1 MRLRTRLLLSFILL
15 IIISFHQL
23 EAQILRDTTSLRLV
37 RQAIGSIYSM
47 KFNDAGIITSK
58 INEKYPDHP
67 VVMLLQGMTIYW
79 KNFPLTEKS
88 QAREGFEELL
98 HNCIRKC
105 ENYAPEDEAEF
116 LLATLCARGMLLL
129 FYADNQLNSKLY
141 PLARNSY
148 KYLKRSFDFTG
159 SFPDFYFFTGLY
171 RYYREVYPEVHP
183 IYKPLLVLFPRGDK
197 VKGMTELQIASEKAI
212 FMKSEASDFLSS
224 NYKYY
229 ENNFSKAS
237 HFSKILFEKYPANLE
252 YRSDCIENLLLD
264 RKYDEAEKLI
274 NTADPGNYKY
284 FSAQL
289 KIFRGVLDEKK
300 HHDIGKATQE
310 YTEGA
315 NEISLFGDY
324 GTQYMAYAYFGLS
337 RISQL
342 NNDAKNQKLYRKK
355 ALELTDF
362 RNINFD

>member
-1 MRLRTRLLLSFILL
+1 
-15 IIISFHQL
+15 
-23 EAQILRDTTSLRLV
+23 
-37 RQAIGSIYSM
+37 
-47 KFNDAGIITSK
+47 
-58 INEKYPDHP
+58 
-67 VVMLLQGMTIYW
+67 MTMYW
-79 KNFPLTEKS
+79 RNYPLTES
-88 QAREGFEELL
+88 STVRPQFEELL
-98 HNCIRKC
+98 HNCINKC
-105 ENYAPEDEAEF
+105 EKYAPEDEAEF

-129 FYADNQLNSKLY
+129 FYADNNLNSKLY
-141 PLARNSY
+141 PLARSSY

-183 IYKPLLVLFPRGDK
+183 IYKPLLILFPRGDK
-197 VKGMTELQIASEKAI
+197 AKGMNELQIAAEKAI

-229 ENNFSKAS
+229 ENNFSRAS
-237 HFSKILFEKYPANLE
+237 YFSKVLFEKYPENME

-264 RKYDEAEKLI
+264 QKYDEAEKLI
-274 NTADPGNYKY
+274 NSADPGNYKY

-289 KIFRGVLDEKK
+289 KIFKGVLDEKK
-300 HHDIGKATQE
+300 RHDTKKAAEE

-315 NEISLFGDY
+315 EEISSFGEY
-324 GTQYMAYAYFGLS
+324 GSQYMAYAYFGLS
-337 RISQL
+337 RISAL